1 MIEDLNEELLND
13 PYVDERI
20 FALKMVE
27 EIHNMWSDKNPIV
40 IVYFSPPYYPHI
52 YVQGKTSLEDKL
64 LNTVSKVIHSIDSSY
79 NIQMKKFYP
88 YISDLSY
95 AAAPREK
102 SAINSLKNNM
112 PGFGVK
118 YNLPI
123 EEMQELNLPVV
134 NIGPFGKDA
143 HKFTERLEK
152 NYSFNIAPK
161 LVYETIINLL
171 K

>member
-1 MIEDLNEELLND
+1 
-13 PYVDERI
+13 VDERI
-20 FALKMVE
+20 YALKMVE
-27 EIHNMWSDKNPIV
+27 AVHSLWSDKAPVV

-52 YVQGKTSLEDKL
+52 YVKGESEKEKKL
-64 LNTVSKVIHSIDSSY
+64 LDVISKIIENTKSKYD
-79 NIQMKKFYP
+79 IQMRKFYP

-95 AAAPREK
+95 GAAPREAQ
-102 SAINSLKNNM
+102 AIDSLKNNM

-118 YNLPI
+118 YSLPL
-123 EEMQELNLPVV
+123 EDMQELNLPVV

-143 HKFTERLEK
+143 HKFTERLEED
-152 NYSFNIAPK
+152 YSFNVAPK